1 MTKLT
6 FNDIKF
12 GVHPIGMGIHGE
24 LKINDYTLSVI
35 AGPGFYSNF
44 NSGVFDPQIHN
55 VDDFSSFEIAVFN
68 DDGYVTRK
76 FFDDDHD
83 NDVRGWLTRDEINDL
98 INRLYTADLINL
110 VSNN

>member
-12 GVHPIGMGIHGE
+12 GVHPIGMGIHGK

-35 AGPGFYSNF
+35 AGPGFYSTS
-44 NSGVFDPQIHN
+44 NSDVDPFLQTA
-55 VDDFSSFEIAVFN
+55 DDYSAFEIAVV
-68 DDGYVTRK
+68 DQDGAYITDK

-83 NDVRGWLTRDEINDL
+83 NGVRGWLSRDDINHL
-98 INRLYTADLINL
+98 ILKL
-110 VSNN
+110 